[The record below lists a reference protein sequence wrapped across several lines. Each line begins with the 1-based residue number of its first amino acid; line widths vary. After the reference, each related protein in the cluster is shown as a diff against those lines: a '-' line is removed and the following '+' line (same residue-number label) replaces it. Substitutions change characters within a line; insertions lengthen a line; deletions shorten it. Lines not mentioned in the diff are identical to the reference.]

1 MIIRKNKNGIIF
13 KRESLSTYRTMSG
26 LLRGFLL
33 KLFLLIYH
41 LKTVLLI
48 YDSNSVLSLESK
60 LVTYSNLENI
70 VVTIAMVVEF
80 CNTDVVT
87 CIEYKVLILIR
98 ETNWDRK
105 VECLHAITC
114 TIFVNHETWLNT
126 CFESKTLYWVV
137 IQSDRDVEIAWSPL
151 RPPTSKSSPAIEPSI
166 FLAFKPCIE

>member
-1 MIIRKNKNGIIF
+1 M
-13 KRESLSTYRTMSG
+13 
-26 LLRGFLL
+26 
-33 KLFLLIYH
+33 
-41 LKTVLLI
+41 I

-151 RPPTSKSSPAIEPSI
+151 LTTNFKI
-166 FLAFKPCIE
+166 LASNRTFYLLSLQTLH

>member
-1 MIIRKNKNGIIF
+1 M
-13 KRESLSTYRTMSG
+13 
-26 LLRGFLL
+26 
-33 KLFLLIYH
+33 
-41 LKTVLLI
+41 I
-48 YDSNSVLSLESK
+48 YDSHSVLSLESK

-151 RPPTSKSSPAIEPSI
+151 AATKIIIKIMVVNINRTFYLLS
-166 FLAFKPCIE
+166 LKPCIE